1 MRTECMQATSTL
13 STPHSHSLPA
23 GGDSGIGRET
33 ARALASFNAH
43 VVIANKNKEK
53 AKQAVQ
59 MIQAESPEARVEALH
74 VDLASLRCGVVWPV
88 GHADAAERCSWRQSC
103 LGHHGGTLMVYSEPQ
118 AASRLELWSGSGLLW
133 VTH

>member
-1 MRTECMQATSTL
+1 MLLVCMHATSLLLAFTD
-13 STPHSHSLPA
+13 SHSPPA

-59 MIQAESPEARVEALH
+59 MIQAESPEAKVEALH
-74 VDLASLRCGVVWPV
+74 VDLASLRCGVVCPV
-88 GHADAAERCSWRQSC
+88 GHAGTWRSSTMSC
-103 LGHHGGTLMVYSEPQ
+103 H
-118 AASRLELWSGSGLLW
+118 
-133 VTH
+133 